1 MHICCGHAYI
11 YPFKYASLLLLCYR
25 YEDFYGGK
33 KEKPS
38 KRKPKL
44 VDGSK
49 DLGINNEDED
59 EDEVEEE
66 EEEDDEDE
74 QKDEQ
79 VLENQVV

>member
-1 MHICCGHAYI
+1 MHI

-38 KRKPKL
+38 KRKLKL

-49 DLGINNEDED
+49 DLGIKDEDEDEDEDD

-66 EEEDDEDE
+66 EDDDDEDE
-74 QKDEQ
+74 QKDEK